1 MTQTK
6 QRKPG
11 PLKQATL
18 IPSVPGRAE
27 KPVKPKQL
35 ILPWPCSAAR

>member
-18 IPSVPGRAE
+18 IPGIPGRQE
-27 KPVKPKQL
+27 KPTKPKRL
-35 ILPWPCSAAR
+35 TFL